1 MQTMSEISNVWLSRA
16 ILGFAVV
23 VSLIATPSRSFAPVS
38 SPESF
43 VVRHQKASNSVPL
56 TRLFMFDWVNDM
68 FGNKKAE
75 EEAVAKAKAE
85 AQQKAE
91 EAAAA
96 AAAAAAA
103 EAETKRK
110 AEEEEKAKRQAE
122 EAAVVEMTAAE
133 AEEELTDP
141 AAKATKEKEVIAS
154 QTVEATNNSTGV
166 ENDDSVVDDLLAK
179 AVKHKSRITGSVK
192 WYNPAK
198 GYGFIRSIKTEDE
211 KELSY
216 SKDFFVHHTKIKAP
230 DDTLFRK
237 LYPFEAVEFEITQD
251 KQGRLNAENVAGI
264 GGDYVR
270 HIKEQKERKEAQNG
284 DDDSNK

>member
-1 MQTMSEISNVWLSRA
+1 MSKISNVWLSRA

-68 FGNKKAE
+68 FGNNSKQAE

-91 EAAAA
+91 EAAV

-110 AEEEEKAKRQAE
+110 AEEEEKAKRQVE
-122 EAAVVEMTAAE
+122 EAAVIATTAAE
-133 AEEELTDP
+133 AEEESTDT

-154 QTVEATNNSTGV
+154 KTVEATENSTGV
-166 ENDDSVVDDLLAK
+166 ENGDSVVDDLIAK
-179 AVKHKSRITGSVK
+179 AIKDKSRITGSVK
-192 WYNPAK
+192 WYNPRK
-198 GYGFIRSIKTEDE
+198 GYGFIRPIKTEEE

-216 SKDFFVHHTKIKAP
+216 TKDFFVHHTKIKAP
-230 DDTLFRK
+230 DDTVFRR
-237 LYPFEAVEFEITQD
+237 LYPLEAVEFEITQD

-270 HIKEQKERKEAQNG
+270 HIKEQKDAQNG
-284 DDDSNK
+284 DNDKNK

>member
-1 MQTMSEISNVWLSRA
+1 MSEISNVWLSRA

-43 VVRHQKASNSVPL
+43 VARHQKASNSVPL

-68 FGNKKAE
+68 FGNKSKQAE

-91 EAAAA
+91 EAVAV

-122 EAAVVEMTAAE
+122 EAAVVAMTATE
-133 AEEELTDP
+133 AEEELSDT

-154 QTVEATNNSTGV
+154 QTVEATENSTGV
-166 ENDDSVVDDLLAK
+166 ENDDSVVDDLIAK
-179 AVKHKSRITGSVK
+179 VVKDKSRVTGSVK

-198 GYGFIRSIKTEDE
+198 GYGFIRSIKNEE
-211 KELSY
+211 GKELSY
-216 SKDFFVHHTKIKAP
+216 SKDIFVHHTKIKAP
-230 DDTLFRK
+230 DDTVFRK
-237 LYPFEAVEFEITQD
+237 LHNSEAVEFEIVQD

-270 HIKEQKERKEAQNG
+270 HIKERQEAQNG
-284 DDDSNK
+284 DDDPNK